1 MSVFIIAEAGVNHNG
16 DEAIARDLIQAAW
29 EAGADAIKFQTFV
42 PELIAT
48 HGAPKANYQRITTGE
63 FEPQLEMLEKLQLS
77 HNAFRRLQTCCK
89 KLQISFLSTPFDL
102 ESVRFLHRE
111 LKLETLKIASGEITN
126 GPLLLAAAQT
136 GRNIILST
144 GMSTMDDVRDA
155 LSVLAFGYLYPN
167 ADCPS
172 NKMLEQSFKSNEGQA
187 KLAEK
192 VSLLHCTTEYPA
204 PFDEVNLLAIDGLK
218 TAFGLPVGY
227 SDHTPGIQMSVL
239 AAARGATIIEKHCT
253 LDKNMDGPDHNA
265 SIEPTELHQLV
276 ENIRQVERSLGTGI
290 KRPSESEEQNLTVVR
305 KSLVAAKNIKQGETF
320 NSENLTAKRPA
331 TGISP
336 MEIWRIFGQIAPR
349 EFQENEIIELKPNPI
364 EQ

>member
-1 MSVFIIAEAGVNHNG
+1 
-16 DEAIARDLIQAAW
+16 
-29 EAGADAIKFQTFV
+29 
-42 PELIAT
+42 
-48 HGAPKANYQRITTGE
+48 
-63 FEPQLEMLEKLQLS
+63 MLEKLQLS

-102 ESVRFLHRE
+102 ESVQFLHRE

-192 VSLLHCTTEYPA
+192 ALLHCTTEYSA

-218 TAFGLPVGY
+218 R
-227 SDHTPGIQMSVL
+227 HL
-239 AAARGATIIEKHCT
+239 AYLLAIRTTHPNPNVCIGGSAGATIIENIAH
-253 LDKNMDGPDHNA
+253 
-265 SIEPTELHQLV
+265 SIKTWMALTILRLLSP
-276 ENIRQVERSLGTGI
+276 RSFT
-290 KRPSESEEQNLTVVR
+290 NL
-305 KSLVAAKNIKQGETF
+305 
-320 NSENLTAKRPA
+320 
-331 TGISP
+331 
-336 MEIWRIFGQIAPR
+336 
-349 EFQENEIIELKPNPI
+349 
-364 EQ
+364 